1 MKLPV
6 EKLYLKVKRLNSKYL
21 EVKAIDKYWVK
32 QLYYPCYL
40 NVPNK
45 ITEESV
51 TKWLNMAENYIKSLQ
66 FLLSLPFHKFWSYI
80 FYEQQVPE
88 LLESFLRDAPA
99 CYVSQPDKQFE
110 EHYNKIYR
118 LIFSIYKRILTPM
131 ESEVITYLTFQK
143 FKLTIIFLG

>member
-80 FYEQQVPE
+80 FYEPQVPE

-99 CYVSQPDKQFE
+99 CYVPQPDKQFE

-131 ESEVITYLTFQK
+131 ESEVITCFQ
-143 FKLTIIFLG
+143 F